1 MNINLLFLTIT
12 IKKNKMTAE
21 EAIYQQQF
29 KERNEKSVDKMLEV
43 IRYRNML

>member
-29 KERNEKSVDKMLEV
+29 KERNEKYVVKLFFKYERWRLE
-43 IRYRNML
+43 